1 MKLLLDTQVW
11 LWSLAEPERLNDEAR
26 ALLSDRRNTIYLS
39 AASAWEIAIKS
50 ALGKLPLPEPPT
62 IYVPSRMAS
71 LGILALN
78 ITHSHTLHV
87 FSLPAHHRDP
97 FDRII
102 IAQSQVENLPVLT
115 ADRVFRQ
122 YDVTIIWSAGQC

>member
-11 LWSLAEPERLNDEAR
+11 LWSLAEPERVKDEAR
-26 ALLSDRRNTIYLS
+26 ALLGDWRNTIYLS

-50 ALGKLPLPEPPT
+50 ALGKLPLPEAPG

-71 LGILALN
+71 LGVLPLS
-78 ITHSHTLHV
+78 ITHSHALHV
-87 FSLPAHHRDP
+87 FSLPAYHRDP

-102 IAQSQVENLPVLT
+102 IAQSQVENLPILT
-115 ADRVFRQ
+115 ADPLFKQ
-122 YDVTIIWSAGQC
+122 YDVTII